1 MEITKKV
8 TYLDIPIIN
17 LPIKENELDFI
28 DIEIDNIKIDK
39 KYKLDN
45 ELNFYFYGNL
55 KKQIFIK

>member
-45 ELNFYFYGNL
+45 ELNYIFLWKF
-55 KKQIFIK
+55 KKRYL